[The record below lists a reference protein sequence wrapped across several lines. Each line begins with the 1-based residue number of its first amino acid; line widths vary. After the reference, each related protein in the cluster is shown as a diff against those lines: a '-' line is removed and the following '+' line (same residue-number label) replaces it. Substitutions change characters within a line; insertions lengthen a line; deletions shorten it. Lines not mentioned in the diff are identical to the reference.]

1 MTTLTR
7 ATFPAPATR
16 LRRLG
21 GSGGGL
27 HRSTLSGR
35 ALALVLSLVAAAVC
49 AFPLLV
55 IVITAFSP
63 QTEVLSYPPSLLPG
77 AWTLDNFPAV
87 FDRIPVGQQLM
98 NTILM
103 SVLVTALSLVLDSMA
118 AYALACIDFKGRG
131 LVLAVLLATIMIPF
145 QSLLVPLYKMLSEL
159 GWIGTMVGLVIPR
172 AADVAGIFLLR
183 QFFVTIPRD
192 LDSAARIDGASEF
205 RIYWNIILPNA
216 TAGLLTLGMFNFIGN
231 WNDMIWPMTMTN
243 SAEDRTLTAGL
254 ALLNGTAQGV
264 IPYGVSMA
272 GALISVVPLVVV
284 FALVQKRFIEGVASV
299 GIKG

>member
-1 MTTLTR
+1 MTTATPTR
-7 ATFPAPATR
+7 RAGRPVGA
-16 LRRLG
+16 
-21 GSGGGL
+21 L
-27 HRSTLSGR
+27 HRSTPVGR
-35 ALALVLSLVAAAVC
+35 AATLLLAIAAAVVC

-63 QTEVLSYPPSLLPG
+63 KDQVLSYPPKLLPDS
-77 AWTLDNFPAV
+77 WTLGNFPEV
-87 FDRIPVGQQLM
+87 FERIPVGQQLL
-98 NTILM
+98 NTVLM
-103 SVLVTALSLVLDSMA
+103 SVLVTAFSLVLDSMA
-118 AYALACIDFKGRG
+118 AYALACIDFRGRG
-131 LVLAVLLATIMIPF
+131 LALGILVATIMIPF

-159 GWIGTMVGLVIPR
+159 GWVGTMVGLVVPR

-183 QFFVTIPRD
+183 QFFVSIPRD

-205 RIYWNIILPNA
+205 RIYWNIVLPNA

-243 SAEDRTLTAGL
+243 SADERTLTAGL

-272 GALISVVPLVVV
+272 GALISVVPLVIV
-284 FALVQKRFIEGVASV
+284 FALVQKRFIEGVASA